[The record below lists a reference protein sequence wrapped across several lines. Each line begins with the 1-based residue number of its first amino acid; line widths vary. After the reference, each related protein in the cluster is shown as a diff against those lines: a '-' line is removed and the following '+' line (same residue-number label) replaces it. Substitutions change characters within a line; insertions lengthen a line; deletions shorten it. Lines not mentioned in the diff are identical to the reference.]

1 MSKLIRFSKRV
12 IDALPP
18 QPATAKARED
28 EYSDTEVAGLKL
40 LVNRHGRKFFYLRYR
55 HAGRQRSM
63 KLGNYGDLDVA
74 DARSLALQHRALLA
88 KGIDPQDASQTE
100 QGMTFRRFVDDHYVP
115 HARAS
120 KRSANSDESKFKTHL
135 FAVFGHKPLNTIT
148 RQEIQRYHDELISKR
163 APATANRHL
172 ALLKRCFNLAIL
184 WGHLENN
191 PAKGIRMHTEN
202 NQSQS
207 FLSVE
212 EAQRL
217 WVALDA
223 DENQIAASAI
233 KLMLLTGVRREE
245 ALQAR
250 KEDIDHSRKLWHLP
264 KTKNGKQRYV
274 MLSPIALSLLN
285 QLPCNE
291 QTPYLFPGRSP
302 DKPLSNARKCFQ
314 RALSMAQLPHY
325 RIHDLRHT
333 FASLAINDGASLY
346 EVQHL
351 LGHASNKTTQRYA
364 HLAAEN
370 LRHATNRVSNLLAPN
385 MNN

>member
-18 QPATAKARED
+18 QPASAKARED

-88 KGIDPQDASQTE
+88 KGIDPQDANQTE

-115 HARAS
+115 HARVS

-202 NQSQS
+202 NQSQR

-217 WVALDA
+217 WKALGKD
-223 DENQIAASAI
+223 DNQIAATAI
-233 KLMLLTGVRREE
+233 KLMLVTGVRREE

-250 KEDIDHSRKLWHLP
+250 WEHIDRDRQLWHLP
-264 KTKNGKQRYV
+264 MTKSGRQRFV
-274 MLSPIALSLLN
+274 MLSETALAVLSE
-285 QLPCNE
+285 LPNE
-291 QTPYLFPGRSP
+291 GNGHYLFPGTKP
-302 DKPLSNARKCFQ
+302 GKPLSNARKCFL
-314 RALSMAQLPHY
+314 RALKAAGVVQF

-333 FASLAINDGASLY
+333 FASLAINNGATLY

-364 HLAAEN
+364 HLASDN
-370 LRHATNRVSNLLAPN
+370 LRDASSRVGALIVPG
-385 MNN
+385 

>member
-88 KGIDPQDASQTE
+88 KGIDPQDANQTE

-115 HARAS
+115 HARVS

-135 FAVFGHKPLNTIT
+135 FAVFGHQPLTTIT

-184 WGHLENN
+184 WGYLENN

-202 NQSQS
+202 NQSQR
-207 FLSVE
+207 FLTVE

-217 WVALDA
+217 WKALDKE
-223 DENQIAASAI
+223 ENQIAATAI
-233 KLMLLTGVRREE
+233 KLMLVTGVRREE

-250 KEDIDHSRKLWHLP
+250 WEHIDRDRQLWHLP
-264 KTKNGKQRYV
+264 MTKSGRQRFV
-274 MLSPIALSLLN
+274 MLSETALAVLSE
-285 QLPCNE
+285 LPNAGHGH
-291 QTPYLFPGRSP
+291 YLFPGTKP
-302 DKPLSNARKCFQ
+302 GKPLSNARKSFL
-314 RALSMAQLPHY
+314 RALKAAGVAQF

-333 FASLAINDGASLY
+333 FASLAINNGATLY

-364 HLAAEN
+364 HLASDN
-370 LRHATNRVSNLLAPN
+370 LRDASSRVGALIVPG
-385 MNN
+385 